1 MHPLFEVGRVKA
13 TQAAREA
20 LERNRQGVGAFILR
34 HRCGD
39 WGDVPVRDARSNH
52 AGLRGGRRV
61 ISLYTMDDGQRLV
74 VITDADRSATRIA
87 LPAEV

>member
-1 MHPLFEVGRVKA
+1 MHPLFEVGNVKA
-13 TQAAREA
+13 TPAARAA
-20 LERNRQGVGAFILR
+20 LERNQQGVGAFLLR

-39 WGDVPVRDARSNH
+39 WGDVPARDARSNH

-61 ISLYTMDDGQRLV
+61 ISFYKMDDGQRFV
-74 VITDADRSATRIA
+74 VITEADRSVTKIA